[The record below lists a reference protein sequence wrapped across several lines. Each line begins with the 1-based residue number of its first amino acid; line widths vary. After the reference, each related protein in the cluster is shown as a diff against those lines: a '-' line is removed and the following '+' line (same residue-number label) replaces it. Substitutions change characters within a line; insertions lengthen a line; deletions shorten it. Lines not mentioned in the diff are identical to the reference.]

1 MMIAECDADAS
12 IRSSTSKSAVPGQSD
27 KVLTLYPI
35 TVQHVPKE
43 KKPASLETGL
53 SDRCLLIRGTALR
66 YSAPAFAG
74 FRANGAGLQPESG
87 EHVHG

>member
-35 TVQHVPKE
+35 TVQHVPK
-43 KKPASLETGL
+43 KKASL
-53 SDRCLLIRGTALR
+53 A
-66 YSAPAFAG
+66 
-74 FRANGAGLQPESG
+74 
-87 EHVHG
+87 

>member
-1 MMIAECDADAS
+1 MLIAGWDADVS
-12 IRSSTSKSAVPGQSD
+12 YPGDKNTSFPNKR
-27 KVLTLYPI
+27 KR
-35 TVQHVPKE
+35 
-43 KKPASLETGL
+43 PASLETGL